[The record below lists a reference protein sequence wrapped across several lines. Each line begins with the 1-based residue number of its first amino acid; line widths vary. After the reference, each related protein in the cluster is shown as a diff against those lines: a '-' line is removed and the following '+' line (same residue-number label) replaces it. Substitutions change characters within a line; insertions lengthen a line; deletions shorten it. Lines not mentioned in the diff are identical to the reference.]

1 MPAQQP
7 LSIVIPLFQPNVNAT
22 FQNWHGG
29 RVYIENFVRVL
40 SDISVLGEAKIYVLT
55 DGPVDLPILR
65 ALYREAAVE
74 GIFRP
79 DFYPMLLKPTLMATL
94 VDDAHQVKMP
104 EARKLIA
111 GADVVFPILH
121 TDVNAPN
128 GLHWIPDFQHK
139 FLPDMFDAADLA
151 RRDRTFEIMTRERNF
166 LLLSSRAAQADCK
179 YFYPDVRAHTYVWP
193 FSSSLNE
200 RMIDG
205 GDVRAAY
212 GLPAK
217 FLFAPNQFWKH
228 KDHATLFR
236 AVKIAKDA
244 GQEIVVACTG
254 SAADYRHPKH
264 YEQLQAYVV
273 EAGLSHNVR
282 FLGMVA
288 HGVLGQLFRQAAAI
302 VQPSRFEGWSTVV
315 EDTKA
320 LGRPLIASDLPV
332 HLEQMESAVSP
343 FHFFKTGDVEDLARQ
358 LMTQWPTLSAGPDM
372 ATEAKA
378 LAKRRERE
386 LASARQF
393 LDIAA
398 DMRARLRQAAE

>member
-1 MPAQQP
+1 MTVNR
-7 LSIVIPLFQPNVNAT
+7 LSILLPLFQPNVNAT

-29 RVYIENFVRVL
+29 RVYIENFARVL
-40 SDISVLGEAKIYVLT
+40 SDVSVADRVAIYVLT

-79 DFYPMLLKPTLMATL
+79 DFYPMLLKPMLMATL
-94 VDDAHQVKMP
+94 VDGAGQVNMQ
-104 EARKLIA
+104 EARKLLA
-111 GADVVFPILH
+111 AADVVFPILH

-139 FLPDMFDAADLA
+139 HLPDMFDAADLA
-151 RRDRTFEIMTRERNF
+151 RRDRTFTIMTRERDF
-166 LLLSSRAAQADCK
+166 LLLSSRAAEADCK
-179 YFYPDVRAHTYVWP
+179 RFYPDMRAHTYVWP

-200 RMIDG
+200 RMIDPA
-205 GDVRAAY
+205 DVRAAF

-236 AVKIAKDA
+236 AVKIARDA
-244 GQEIVVACTG
+244 GVDIVLACTG
-254 SAADYRHPKH
+254 SAADYRHPEH
-264 YEQLQAYVV
+264 YAQLQAYVND
-273 EAGLSHNVR
+273 AGLSHNVR

-315 EDTKA
+315 EDAKA
-320 LGRPLIASDLPV
+320 LGRPLIVSDLPV
-332 HLEQMESAVSP
+332 HLEQMESAISP
-343 FHFFKTGDVEDLARQ
+343 FHFFKTGDADDLARQ
-358 LMTQWPTLSAGPDM
+358 LIAQWAELQPGPDM
-372 ATEAKA
+372 AAEAKA
-378 LAKRRERE
+378 LEKRRARE
-386 LASARQF
+386 LDSARAF
-393 LDIAA
+393 LAIAA
-398 DMRARLRQAAE
+398 DMRARIRQAA

>member
-1 MPAQQP
+1 MPVDR
-7 LSIVIPLFQPNVNAT
+7 LSILLPLFQPNVNAT
-22 FQNWHGG
+22 FENWHGG

-40 SDISVLGEAKIYVLT
+40 SDPAVADRASVYVLT

-65 ALYREAAVE
+65 TLFRAAAVD

-79 DFYPMLLKPTLMATL
+79 DFYPMLLKPMLMATL
-94 VDDAHQVKMP
+94 VDGAGQVNMP
-104 EARKLIA
+104 AAQKLLA

-139 FLPDMFDAADLA
+139 HLPDMFDTADLA
-151 RRDRTFEIMTRERNF
+151 RRDRTFGIMTRERNF
-166 LLLSSRAAQADCK
+166 LLLSSRAAEADCK
-179 YFYPDVRAHTYVWP
+179 RFYPDMRAHTYVWP
-193 FSSSLNE
+193 FSSSLDA
-200 RMIDG
+200 RMIDP
-205 GDVRAAY
+205 GDVRAAFK
-212 GLPAK
+212 LPAK

-236 AVKIAKDA
+236 AVKIARDA
-244 GQEIVVACTG
+244 GVEIVLACTG
-254 SAADYRHPKH
+254 SAADYRHPQH
-264 YEQLQAYVV
+264 YAQLQAYVN
-273 EAGLSHNVR
+273 EAGLSQNVR

-315 EDTKA
+315 EDAKA

-343 FHFFKTGDVEDLARQ
+343 MHFFKTGDADDLARH
-358 LMTQWPTLSAGPDM
+358 LIAQWNVLQSGPDM
-372 ATEAKA
+372 AAEAKA
-378 LAKRRERE
+378 LETRRARE
-386 LASARQF
+386 LGSAEQF
-393 LDIAA
+393 LAIAA
-398 DMRARLRQAAE
+398 DMRARLRQAA

>member
-1 MPAQQP
+1 MSVQP
-7 LSIVIPLFQPNVNAT
+7 LSILVPLFQPNVNAT

-40 SDISVLGEAKIYVLT
+40 SDVSVVGEARIYVIT

-65 ALYREAAVE
+65 TLYREAAVE

-104 EARKLIA
+104 EVRALL
-111 GADVVFPILH
+111 GSADVVFPILH
-121 TDVNAPN
+121 TDVNPAN
-128 GLHWIPDFQHK
+128 GLNWIPDFQHK
-139 FLPDMFDAADLA
+139 FLPDMFDGVDLA
-151 RRDRTFEIMTRERNF
+151 RRDRTFETMTRERNF
-166 LLLSSRAAQADCK
+166 LLLSSRAAEADCRH
-179 YFYPDVRAHTYVWP
+179 FYPDMRAHTYVWP

-205 GDVRAAY
+205 SDVRATY
-212 GLPAK
+212 GLPEK

-228 KDHATLFR
+228 KDHATLFQ

-244 GQEIVVACTG
+244 GHEMVVACTG
-254 SAADYRHPKH
+254 AAADYRHPKH
-264 YEQLQAYVV
+264 YEQLQAYV
-273 EAGLSHNVR
+273 ADTGLSHNVR
-282 FLGMVA
+282 FLGMVP
-288 HGVLGQLFRQAAAI
+288 HGTLGQLLRQAAAI

-315 EDTKA
+315 EDAKA

-343 FHFFKTGDVEDLARQ
+343 FHFFKTGDAGDLARQ
-358 LMTQWPTLSAGPDM
+358 LMAQWPTLMPGPDM
-372 ATEAKA
+372 VTEAKA

-386 LASARQF
+386 LASARAF

-398 DMRARLRQAAE
+398 DMRARLRRAA

>member
-1 MPAQQP
+1 MSR
-7 LSIVIPLFQPNVNAT
+7 LSIIIPLFQPNVNAT

-40 SDISVLGEAKIYVLT
+40 SDPQVAEQVAIYVLS
-55 DGPVDLPILR
+55 DGPVELPILR
-65 ALYREAAVE
+65 ALYREPAVE

-79 DFYPMLLKPTLMATL
+79 DFYPMLLKPTLMASL
-94 VDDAHQVKMP
+94 VDANYQVDMDA
-104 EARKLIA
+104 ARKLLA
-111 GADVVFPILH
+111 GADVIFPILH
-121 TDVNAPN
+121 TDVNAFN

-151 RRDRTFEIMTRERNF
+151 RRDSVFEIMTSQRRF

-179 YFYPDVRAHTYVWP
+179 HFYPDMKAHTYVWP

-200 RMIDG
+200 RMIDN
-205 GDVRAAY
+205 GDVRAAF
-212 GLPAK
+212 GLPDK

-228 KDHATLFR
+228 KDHATLFK
-236 AVKIAKDA
+236 AVKIARDA
-244 GQEIVVACTG
+244 GQEVVVACTG
-254 SAADYRHPKH
+254 SAADYRHPDH
-264 YEQLQAYVV
+264 YAQLQQYVV
-273 EAGLSHNVR
+273 DAGLSGNVR

-343 FHFFKTGDVEDLARQ
+343 FHFFKTGDADDLARQ
-358 LMTQWPTLSAGPDM
+358 LTALWPQLRPGPDM
-372 ATEAKA
+372 DTEAKA
-378 LAKRRERE
+378 LERRRTRE
-386 LASARQF
+386 LESATAF
-393 LDIAA
+393 LNIAM
-398 DMRARLRQAAE
+398 DMRARMKSP